1 MAELSV
7 RELRE
12 EKRRKIYGNALVFEI
27 ICNFEKPSLNRK
39 RFARKATLPRL
50 RTLVKIIVPCSQA
63 LYFLFKVRLA
73 RVTKNKTAGGF
84 IDPPA

>member
-12 EKRRKIYGNALVFEI
+12 EKGRKIYGNALVFEI

-39 RFARKATLPRL
+39 SNITKIKDSGEDHCSLFTGPLFSLQSPLSARDK
-50 RTLVKIIVPCSQA
+50 K
-63 LYFLFKVRLA
+63 
-73 RVTKNKTAGGF
+73 
-84 IDPPA
+84 

>member
-27 ICNFEKPSLNRK
+27 ICNFEKPSLSRK
-39 RFARKATLPRL
+39 RFARKATLLRL
-50 RTLVKIIVPCSQA
+50 RTLVKIIVACSQA
-63 LYFLFKVRLA
+63 LYFLFKVR
-73 RVTKNKTAGGF
+73 
-84 IDPPA
+84 

>member
-27 ICNFEKPSLNRK
+27 ICNFEKPSLIRK
-39 RFARKATLPRL
+39 RFARKATLLRL
-50 RTLVKIIVPCSQA
+50 RTLVKIIVACSQA
-63 LYFLFKVRLA
+63 LYFLFKVR
-73 RVTKNKTAGGF
+73 
-84 IDPPA
+84 

>member
-27 ICNFEKPSLNRK
+27 ICNFEKPSLIRK
-39 RFARKATLPRL
+39 RFARKATLLRL
-50 RTLVKIIVPCSQA
+50 RTLVKTIVACSQA
-63 LYFLFKVRLA
+63 LYFLFKVR
-73 RVTKNKTAGGF
+73 
-84 IDPPA
+84 